1 MKQAR
6 VLTKTELSRVIAVID
21 AGSHAAR
28 NKCAFYLTHLA
39 GLRVKEVAALKVA
52 DIYDSVGDVHGEIRL
67 SPDQTKGNTS
77 RTVVLNRKLQKV
89 LAEYYSDLPKQDAD
103 FPLIYSQKSYKSFSP
118 NSLCQVFS
126 RIYIAAGI
134 RGATSHSGRRT
145 FITKLAN
152 KGVGVKVLMQLAGH
166 KHLSTTQ
173 RYIEVNDQ
181 MLKEAVELI

>member
-6 VLTKTELSRVIAVID
+6 VLTKTELSRVIAVIE

-28 NKCAFYLTHLA
+28 NKCALHLTHLA

-52 DIYDSVGDVHGEIRL
+52 DIYDCDGKVHSEIAL
-67 SPDQTKGNTS
+67 SPNQTKGRYS
-77 RTVVLNRKLQKV
+77 RSVVLNRKLQKL
-89 LAEYYSDLPKQDAD
+89 LADYYSELPKHNLE
-103 FPLIYSQKSYKSFSP
+103 FPLIYSQKSHKHFSP
-118 NSLCQVFS
+118 NSLCQVFG
-126 RIYIAAGI
+126 RIYKAAGI

-145 FITKLAN
+145 FITRLAS
-152 KGVGVKVLMQLAGH
+152 KGVSARVLMELAGH

-173 RYIEVNDQ
+173 RYIDVNAR